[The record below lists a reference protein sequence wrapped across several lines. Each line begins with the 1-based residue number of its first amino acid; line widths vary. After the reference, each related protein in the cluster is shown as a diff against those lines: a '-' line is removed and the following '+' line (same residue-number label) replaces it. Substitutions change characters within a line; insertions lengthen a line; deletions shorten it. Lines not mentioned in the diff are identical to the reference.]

1 MMNRPRWVHTKHL
14 QRLKNLFFAVSFR
27 IGLFDLS
34 RAISNTLGRRA
45 VILCY
50 HRVVEGNPD
59 PYSIPGTQVILQRFT
74 VQVRGLSRK
83 YRIIPFSVL
92 VEKLK
97 KGVLDPNELVLSF
110 DDGFRDNATIA
121 YPVLK
126 RYGVAALF
134 FISPATPES
143 PSLIWNNRVWWLL
156 NRRTSGDS
164 LHWNGRDLP
173 LGAEGERIS
182 ARALINQTLAPMKE
196 EEREAVFDQIASA
209 LGAPAQQPQQA
220 EIMMRPEEIPDMI
233 AGGLAEFG
241 SHSLTHPLLPLCEED
256 RLRHEVLGSKKSLE
270 EALARPVAYFAYPGG
285 YYNEKTVQ
293 AVRDAGYE
301 AAVTT
306 SEGLVQTGADLF
318 LLNRVNVVRDDTLSS
333 LMIRKLVPLYW
344 KNIVFLL
351 KKRLYGDSR
360 D

>member
-27 IGLFDLS
+27 IGLFDLV
-34 RAISNTLGRRA
+34 RALSNGLGHRA

-50 HRVVEGNPD
+50 HRVVEGDPD
-59 PYSIPGTQVILQRFT
+59 AYSIPGTQADLQRFT
-74 VQVRGLSRK
+74 VQVRGLSHK

-97 KGVLDPNELVLSF
+97 KGALDRDELVISF

-126 RYGVAALF
+126 RYGAAALF
-134 FISPATPES
+134 FISPATPGRS
-143 PSLIWNNRVWWLL
+143 SLIWNNRVWWLL
-156 NRRTSGDS
+156 NRRTCGDS
-164 LHWNGRDLP
+164 LNWNGRDLP
-173 LGAEGERIS
+173 LGTEGERIR
-182 ARALINQTLAPMKE
+182 ARDLINQTLAPMKE

-209 LGAPAQQPQQA
+209 LGAPRQQPEQA
-220 EIMMRPEEIPDMI
+220 AIMIRPEQISDVI
-233 AGGLAEFG
+233 ASGLAEFG
-241 SHSLTHPLLPLCEED
+241 SHSLTHPLLPLCDEHQ
-256 RLRHEVLGSKKSLE
+256 LRREVLRSKKALE
-270 EALARPVAYFAYPGG
+270 EALGRPVAYFAYPGG
-285 YYNEKTVQ
+285 YYDEKTVQ
-293 AVRDAGYE
+293 SVRDAGYE

-306 SEGLVQTGADLF
+306 GEGLVGIGDDPFVLH
-318 LLNRVNVVRDDTLSS
+318 RVNVVRDDTLYS

-344 KNIVFLL
+344 KNVVFLL